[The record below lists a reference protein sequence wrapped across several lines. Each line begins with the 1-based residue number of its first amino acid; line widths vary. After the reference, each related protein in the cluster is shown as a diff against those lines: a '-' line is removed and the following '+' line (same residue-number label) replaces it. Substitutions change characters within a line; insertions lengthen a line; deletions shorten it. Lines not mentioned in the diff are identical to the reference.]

1 MDDGMR
7 EWCERTTKC
16 AWPDA
21 EIARIDPLRGDL
33 SVRRFWRLH
42 LAGDGAPASA
52 ILIDLGPHDLPGY
65 VRALN
70 LVPKPPSEPPWLTV
84 HRFLSSLGA
93 PVPTV
98 YSADHGHR
106 LMLIE
111 DVGDVSLVDAVRA
124 RPSDT
129 ADLFRLAVELL
140 LLIHVEGTRAL
151 PGDLLPATIAYDGRL
166 FRWEFKEFI
175 DLGCV
180 ALGTHAIAEDLIPEL
195 DALAAELG
203 ELARVFS
210 HRDFHGQ
217 NLSVQQTGDGPK
229 IRVIDFQDALMAPAA
244 QDLAVLLTTRDMDE
258 IVRPDLE
265 QRLLDFYYTGLLRRG
280 SSHLSVSEFHRSY
293 RLCVLQHAIKMIGRF
308 LMFEQAGKTGY
319 QLFVPHLILQARRI
333 LIAIGADFPKLAE
346 TFGAAKA

>member
-1 MDDGMR
+1 MR

-98 YSADHGHR
+98 YSPTMRHR

-151 PGDLLPATIAYDGRL
+151 PGFAAGDHRL
-166 FRWEFKEFI
+166 RWAPLSVGVQGIHRPRMCGAWNPCDRK
-175 DLGCV
+175 DRSRR
-180 ALGTHAIAEDLIPEL
+180 L

-210 HRDFHGQ
+210 HRDSMDRICSFSKPAMDQ
-217 NLSVQQTGDGPK
+217 RSV
-229 IRVIDFQDALMAPAA
+229 
-244 QDLAVLLTTRDMDE
+244 
-258 IVRPDLE
+258 
-265 QRLLDFYYTGLLRRG
+265 
-280 SSHLSVSEFHRSY
+280 
-293 RLCVLQHAIKMIGRF
+293 
-308 LMFEQAGKTGY
+308 
-319 QLFVPHLILQARRI
+319 
-333 LIAIGADFPKLAE
+333 
-346 TFGAAKA
+346 